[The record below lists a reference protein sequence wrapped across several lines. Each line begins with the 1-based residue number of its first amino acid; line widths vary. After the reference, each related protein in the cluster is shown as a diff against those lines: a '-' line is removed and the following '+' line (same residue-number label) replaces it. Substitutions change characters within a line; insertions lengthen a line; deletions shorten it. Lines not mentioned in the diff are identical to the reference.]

1 MTAPVLVHRVTD
13 LADHADGP
21 LVTKALPL
29 VLQLH
34 IVPISPMCDGGREL
48 MLPSPSGPI
57 PDESLGRS

>member
-1 MTAPVLVHRVTD
+1 MKLTHQAFFGDAEHTFNLTD
-13 LADHADGP
+13 
-21 LVTKALPL
+21 TMITEL

-34 IVPISPMCDGGREL
+34 ILPISPMCDGGREL